1 MPCVRWRC
9 RFLAFYFPQ
18 VAAPVYSFLGPFLAV
33 YKSSPFAS
41 LAIYLALIYVGR
53 TNAVSRFGTW
63 PGIDLAAWQSTSS
76 RIACRWQDRRTYTNA
91 MWCPSFSVLA
101 YSQSGSTFS
110 R

>member
-1 MPCVRWRC
+1 MPCVRGGC

-63 PGIDLAAWQSTSS
+63 LGIDMAAWQATSS
-76 RIACRWQDRRTYTNA
+76 RIACRWRDCCTYTDS

-101 YSQSGSTFS
+101 YSQSGLTSS